1 MPVRRSPGCE
11 QTCPPTFWPHP
22 PGQLGQLSSNQLGEP
37 KNEAATED
45 AAEEED
51 GQWEWLKACASSEAR
66 HLEILQIT
74 LLNEAIAKAERED
87 HEARHRRT
95 RYQRIQRKKEWK
107 QSRLLKNRAAAAT
120 DEVDMQHAQTL
131 ILERKKE

>member
-1 MPVRRSPGCE
+1 M
-11 QTCPPTFWPHP
+11 
-22 PGQLGQLSSNQLGEP
+22 
-37 KNEAATED
+37 
-45 AAEEED
+45 
-51 GQWEWLKACASSEAR
+51 
-66 HLEILQIT
+66 EILQIT